1 MQTDPVTDDPPAD
14 TPPMESCAEKTDK
27 YCDEDDTEDEMA
39 NDELYD
45 EDPTWS
51 PEEIDE
57 AYQNLHDDDDSVETS
72 DNPG

>member
-14 TPPMESCAEKTDK
+14 TPLMESCAEKTEN
-27 YCDEDDTEDEMA
+27 CDEGDMEDEMA

-72 DNPG
+72 DNPR

>member
-14 TPPMESCAEKTDK
+14 TPLKESCAEKTDNR
-27 YCDEDDTEDEMA
+27 DDGDMEEDEMV

-72 DNPG
+72 DNPR

>member
-14 TPPMESCAEKTDK
+14 TQLKESCAEKTDN
-27 YCDEDDTEDEMA
+27 CDEGDMEEDEMV

-45 EDPTWS
+45 EDPTWR
-51 PEEIDE
+51 PVEIDE

-72 DNPG
+72 DNPR